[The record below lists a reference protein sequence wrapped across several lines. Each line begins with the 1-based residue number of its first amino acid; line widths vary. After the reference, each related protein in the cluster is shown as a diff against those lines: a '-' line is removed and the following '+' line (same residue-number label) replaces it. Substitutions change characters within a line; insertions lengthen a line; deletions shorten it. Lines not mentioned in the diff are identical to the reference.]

1 MARKSILS
9 KLRLSEEL
17 RADEQGPA
25 EQDPAEALS
34 SAAPEPSL
42 ATVQGQGAEPP
53 AAETSVALVE
63 ALSETEEAAHRATE
77 ALAAEGVQ
85 VASRRPEGQTVPASE
100 RPRKTKAQL
109 MRAAKKE
116 RDFGRK
122 LLAHR
127 TGGFASR
134 LREVQINNGVLAA
147 AFERFFP
154 VIERCAYLLARHGG
168 AALGDA
174 PAEKLLERM
183 REMTEE
189 IHADRAKELEAA
201 QAYNGEQSVRMGDR
215 FVTPE
220 FTAPAFTGTVQ
231 LRTPQADR
239 ALDIFLISDQV
250 LTEFETLYWNQLRSI
265 SDRNDQ
271 MLRSKKVVRPIFAF
285 AAATTRNLYRRM
297 KDQAGSSIPPA
308 QSEAAPGERRAGLDE
323 RAEPETQATMGQ
335 IEGSLAAAG

>member
-9 KLRLSEEL
+9 KLRLSEES
-17 RADEQGPA
+17 RADEQ
-25 EQDPAEALS
+25 DPTEALS
-34 SAAPEPSL
+34 SAALEPSL
-42 ATVQGQGAEPP
+42 ATVEGQGAESP
-53 AAETSVALVE
+53 AAETSVAVVE

-77 ALAAEGVQ
+77 ALAAEGVR
-85 VASRRPEGQTVPASE
+85 VASRAPEAQTGSRHE

-109 MRAAKKE
+109 MRAAKTA
-116 RDFGRK
+116 RDFRRK

-154 VIERCAYLLARHGG
+154 VIERCTYLLARHGG

-174 PAEKLLERM
+174 SAEKLLERI

-201 QAYNGEQSVRMGDR
+201 QAYNGEQSVKMGDR
-215 FVTPE
+215 FITPG
-220 FTAPAFTGTVQ
+220 FTAPALTGTVQ

-250 LTEFETLYWNQLRSI
+250 LTEFETLYWNQLRSV

-271 MLRSKKVVRPIFAF
+271 MLRSKKVVRPLFAF

-297 KDQAGSSIPPA
+297 RDQAGAAPT
-308 QSEAAPGERRAGLDE
+308 QSEAAPGLPAPE
-323 RAEPETQATMGQ
+323 RAEPAAQDSREAA
-335 IEGSLAAAG
+335 LAA